1 MHFAGR
7 AAGYA
12 ARPVGFSGRLFR
24 LCTVAAAV
32 WRKVGGLFCA
42 CWPPG
47 FREPGKA
54 VAGHGPG
61 GDVGWW
67 SGWVCAS
74 AWTSW
79 RPPCG
84 RLRLNDHVFGQRVD
98 LGDEGR
104 VAACAAGSGH
114 RNAAWL
120 SPGRQRQGVREGE
133 LGLKQAQRLAL

>member
-1 MHFAGR
+1 MYFAGR
-7 AAGYA
+7 AAVYA
-12 ARPVGFSGRLFR
+12 ARPAGFSGRLFR
-24 LCTVAAAV
+24 ICTVAAAV
-32 WRKVGGLFCA
+32 WRTDGGLFCA

-61 GDVGWW
+61 GDVGWL

-79 RPPCG
+79 WPPCG
-84 RLRLNDHVFGQRVD
+84 RLRLKDHVSGQRVD
-98 LGDEGR
+98 LGDQGR
-104 VAACAAGSGH
+104 VAAAALRCGH
-114 RNAAWL
+114 RLAGEFFC
-120 SPGRQRQGVREGE
+120 GRQRQGVREGE